1 MGGVNVN
8 KVCLTAVGVLGVL
21 LPGRLCR
28 DRRCWLR
35 RENLRKESRLREA
48 RERNEL
54 ALLKPPGLS
63 SAPLPPR
70 STALDT
76 TLSAPCRERRTFP
89 IHPDTWDWA
98 TDNLSPRYSISV

>member
-1 MGGVNVN
+1 MC
-8 KVCLTAVGVLGVL
+8 VCLTAVGVLGVL
-21 LPGRLCR
+21 VPGRLRR

-54 ALLKPPGLS
+54 ALLKSPGLS
-63 SAPLPPR
+63 SAPLPLR

-76 TLSAPCRERRTFP
+76 KLSAPCRERRAVP